1 MRDGG
6 KTEGSGIRARLR
18 KGAKARRAAPSP
30 EQLRILAR
38 YLPGEF
44 RGDWDPFW
52 GHPLDRPENEEI
64 ISDLQEDR

>member
-1 MRDGG
+1 MMVDKRGAA
-6 KTEGSGIRARLR
+6 ENQNLR
-18 KGAKARRAAPSP
+18 SKSSAAARRPAPSP

-52 GHPLDRPENEEI
+52 GHPLDSPENEEI
-64 ISDLQEDR
+64 IFELLDPE